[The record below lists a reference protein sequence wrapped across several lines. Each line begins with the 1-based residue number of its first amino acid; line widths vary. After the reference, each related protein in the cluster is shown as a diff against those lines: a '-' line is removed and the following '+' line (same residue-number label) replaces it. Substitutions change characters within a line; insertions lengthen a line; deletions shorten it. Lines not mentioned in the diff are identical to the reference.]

1 MEWLILLSLILLG
14 LVLVLV
20 EILFIP
26 GTTVVG
32 ILGIIVGIIGLIYAF
47 LTFENQLAL
56 GISGLSIGLHLAA
69 VWYGFSSGL
78 WRKFSLKSTQ
88 SGGAY
93 DGRTKGLEVGMEGKA
108 VSDIK
113 PIGKAVFHG
122 EWYEVKSEAG
132 FIEVG
137 ATVVISKLEH
147 NTISV
152 K

>member
-1 MEWLILLSLILLG
+1 MEWLILVSLIFLG

-32 ILGIIVGIIGLIYAF
+32 ILGVIVGIIGLIYAF
-47 LTFENQLAL
+47 LTFENQVAL

-93 DGRTKGLEVGMEGKA
+93 DGRMKGLEVGMEGKA

-132 FIEVG
+132 FIDVG
-137 ATVVISKLEH
+137 ATVIISKLEH

>member
-1 MEWLILLSLILLG
+1 MEWLILVSLVLLG
-14 LVLVLV
+14 MVLVLV
-20 EILFIP
+20 DILFIP

-32 ILGIIVGIIGLIYAF
+32 ILGVIVGIIGLIYAF
-47 LTFENQLAL
+47 MTFEYQIAL

-69 VWYGFSSGL
+69 VWYGFSSGV
-78 WRKFSLKSTQ
+78 WRKFSLKSSQT
-88 SGGAY
+88 GGAY
-93 DGRTKGLEVGMEGKA
+93 DGRTEGLEVGMEGKA

-122 EWYEVKSEAG
+122 KWYEVKSEKG

-137 ATVVISKLEH
+137 TSIIITKLEN

>member
-1 MEWLILLSLILLG
+1 MEWLILVSLILLG

-32 ILGIIVGIIGLIYAF
+32 ILGVVVGIIGLIYAF
-47 LTFENQLAL
+47 LTFENQVAL

-132 FIEVG
+132 YIEVG
-137 ATVVISKLEH
+137 ARVVISKLEH

>member
-47 LTFENQLAL
+47 LTFDNQVAL
-56 GISGLSIGLHLAA
+56 GISGLSIGLHLAS

>member
-1 MEWLILLSLILLG
+1 MEWLILVSLILLG

-32 ILGIIVGIIGLIYAF
+32 ILGVIVGIIGLIYAF
-47 LTFENQLAL
+47 LTFENHVAL

-137 ATVVISKLEH
+137 ARVVISKLEH

>member
-1 MEWLILLSLILLG
+1 MEWLILVSLILLG

-32 ILGIIVGIIGLIYAF
+32 ILGVIVGIIGLIYAF
-47 LTFENQLAL
+47 LTFENQVAL

-132 FIEVG
+132 YIEVG
-137 ATVVISKLEH
+137 ARVVISKLEH